1 MKSVD
6 VGLFKRGR
14 VPDAAAPSG
23 RQRLFETEHLRHD
36 LRRRSVRG
44 AVVTILGQGG
54 RFIIQLAG
62 VAALARL
69 LMPADFG
76 LFGKTIALTGF
87 VTVIQT
93 GGLSLATIQRGEITH
108 EQISV
113 LFWLNAVLGIVAA
126 AVIAAL
132 SPAMAWFY
140 HDDRV
145 LWLGLALAGTCVIS
159 GFIVQHDALMQR
171 QMRFTTIAVI
181 NIVALVTGFAAA
193 IFSAWHG
200 AGFWALAVQQYVSSL
215 TLLLLMLAFCGWWP
229 GLPRLGSGVRPMVKI
244 GANQTGFNFLNFAN
258 RNFDNILIGRFVSD
272 AALGFYTQA
281 YRLLLLPIQQI
292 NSPVSAVVIP
302 ALSRLQDQPQRYA
315 RFYYQAIGAIVFF
328 GMPVVCF
335 LLVDARSIILLV
347 LGPNWLPAVPIFQAL
362 GGAALVG
369 TYNVAGG
376 WVYASL
382 GRTDRQ
388 LRWSLI
394 GTPVMLTAFVLG
406 LPWGALGVAVSFSVS
421 QLLLTVPGLMYC
433 FHGTPIS
440 IRTMLVTLLRP
451 AAAAAIAALVLLAV
465 KSAMPHWPPV
475 WIGLD
480 GLIYGAGYMAAWLAI
495 PGGRDRIRQMIT
507 VLDDLRRQKADV
519 PNQVGA

>member
-6 VGLFKRGR
+6 VSLFRRER
-14 VPDAAAPSG
+14 VLDAAAPSS
-23 RQRLFETEHLRHD
+23 RHRLFETEHLRHD

-44 AVVTILGQGG
+44 AVVTIFGQGG
-54 RFIIQLAG
+54 RFLIQLAG
-62 VAALARL
+62 IAVLARL

-93 GGLSLATIQRGEITH
+93 GGLSLATIQRAEITH
-108 EQISV
+108 EQISM
-113 LFWLNAVLGIVAA
+113 LFWLNAALGMVAA

-140 HDDRV
+140 QDERV

-159 GFIVQHDALMQR
+159 GFAVQHDALMQR
-171 QMRFTTIAVI
+171 QMRFTGIAVI
-181 NIVALVTGFAAA
+181 NIAALITGFGAA
-193 IFSAWHG
+193 IFSAWQG
-200 AGFWALAVQQYVSSL
+200 AGFWALAVQQYVGSL
-215 TLLLLMLAFCGWWP
+215 TLLLLLFVFCRWLP
-229 GLPRLGSGVRPMVKI
+229 GLPRAGTGVRPMVKI

-272 AALGFYTQA
+272 AALGFYIQA

-292 NSPVSAVVIP
+292 NSPISAVVIP

-315 RFYYQAIGAIVFF
+315 RFYYQAIGAIVFM

-335 LLVDARSIILLV
+335 LLVDARALILLV
-347 LGPNWLPAVPIFQAL
+347 LGPKWLPAVPIFQAL

-376 WVYASL
+376 WIYTSL

-394 GTPVMLTAFVLG
+394 SAPVTLVAFCLG
-406 LPWGALGVAVSFSVS
+406 LPWGALGVAASFSAA
-421 QLLLTVPGLMYC
+421 QLLLTVPGLFYC

-440 IRTMLVTLLRP
+440 IRNMFLTLARP
-451 AAAAAIAALVLLAV
+451 ATASAIAALLLVVA
-465 KSAMPHWPPV
+465 KSRVAHWPPE

-480 GLIYGAGYMAAWLAI
+480 GLIYGTGYLAAWIAM
-495 PGGRDRIRQMIT
+495 PGGRDQLRQMFA
-507 VLDDLRRQKADV
+507 VAHDLRRQKS
-519 PNQVGA
+519 